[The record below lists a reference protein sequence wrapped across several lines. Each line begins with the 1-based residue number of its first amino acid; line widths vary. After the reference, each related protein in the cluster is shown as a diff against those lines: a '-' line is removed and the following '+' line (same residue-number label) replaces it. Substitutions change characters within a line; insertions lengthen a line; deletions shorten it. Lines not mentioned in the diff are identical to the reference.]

1 MCLAHACAW
10 PSTMQIPVSPVTRCV
25 HDHQCSCAQN
35 IMVALYLQGQVKVGR
50 QDLLQLVPQRWVGLQ
65 QRPHAHRVLQQR
77 LRVWWR
83 GDSCKA
89 GG

>member
-1 MCLAHACAW
+1 
-10 PSTMQIPVSPVTRCV
+10 
-25 HDHQCSCAQN
+25 
-35 IMVALYLQGQVKVGR
+35 MVALYLQGQVKVGR